1 MFSLEKE
8 ALKNHPRLYLYHQI
22 LISGTKIFNISQN
35 DDFTQQNKTSLKR
48 NTKDIILEG
57 GWIVKKKYSF
67 DAKFEGNI
75 LVVGKTG
82 CGKTTFVQNL
92 GKNKIFQEIKEVNWI
107 SKIPL
112 SREKEKKLV
121 IVLEMSTLTLNIHI
135 PVKILMIY

>member
-48 NTKDIILEG
+48 NTKDIILG

-135 PVKILMIY
+135 LVKILMIY